1 MTFSASGLDPD
12 GGAIAE
18 YKWTFSDGGSF
29 FGPTV
34 SRTYTTAGEYTATV
48 AVKDDEGQVTSKTV
62 TVTVTGAGRP
72 PEIIEAIADRTSGP
86 APLDVLFQSVADD
99 PDGDQ
104 LTYKW
109 EFGDGG
115 TAFGAEA
122 EHRYLTPGDRTAT
135 LTVTDTAGN
144 TDTATIAITVED
156 PVGNAPPTVTAAAV
170 PASGTI
176 PLDVQFSATGTDP
189 DGDALTYRWSF
200 GDGSDD
206 VAGRR
211 ARHVYTR
218 NGTFTATVTA
228 TDRAGNTDT
237 DSVTI
242 TVGNPAGNQAP
253 TVEAAADPA
262 GGTAPLK
269 VNFSAA
275 AHDPDGDAVSYVW
288 DFGDSHQG
296 AGAQVSHTYAAA
308 GTYTAKV
315 TVTDPGNKSGTATL
329 TVVVTAPLGLAG
341 SAPQPRAAARTALT
355 SVSAPSLAAFRKR
368 GVKVAATCGADGTA
382 AAGLWASK
390 ATARKLG
397 LKYRGLG
404 RTTVAC
410 VAGKAVQ
417 VRLKPTRQ
425 VRRAIRV
432 KRPRSLRITVALA
445 LQDGAPSTRRVTIAR

>member
-1 MTFSASGLDPD
+1 M
-12 GGAIAE
+12 
-18 YKWTFSDGGSF
+18 
-29 FGPTV
+29 
-34 SRTYTTAGEYTATV
+34 
-48 AVKDDEGQVTSKTV
+48 
-62 TVTVTGAGRP
+62 
-72 PEIIEAIADRTSGP
+72 
-86 APLDVLFQSVADD
+86 ADD

-228 TDRAGNTDT
+228 TDRAGT
-237 DSVTI
+237 
-242 TVGNPAGNQAP
+242 P
-253 TVEAAADPA
+253 T
-262 GGTAPLK
+262 
-269 VNFSAA
+269 
-275 AHDPDGDAVSYVW
+275 
-288 DFGDSHQG
+288 
-296 AGAQVSHTYAAA
+296 
-308 GTYTAKV
+308 
-315 TVTDPGNKSGTATL
+315 
-329 TVVVTAPLGLAG
+329 
-341 SAPQPRAAARTALT
+341 
-355 SVSAPSLAAFRKR
+355 
-368 GVKVAATCGADGTA
+368 
-382 AAGLWASK
+382 
-390 ATARKLG
+390 
-397 LKYRGLG
+397 
-404 RTTVAC
+404 
-410 VAGKAVQ
+410 
-417 VRLKPTRQ
+417 PTRSRSRSAT
-425 VRRAIRV
+425 RRAIRRRRS
-432 KRPRSLRITVALA
+432 KRRPIRPAGPLR
-445 LQDGAPSTRRVTIAR
+445 